1 MWRLAASSSAASGS
15 PPCAFRP
22 SSSPASDSAPRSL
35 SPQCARR
42 KSLRCPAPGTKDSA
56 PGWCAVV
63 IVSPGKAGGFSC
75 EPLKAAC
82 RDVAATRPLGP
93 PYGWLLHP
101 DGSEL
106 ACTLAMPTPG
116 QFRPGPSQ
124 LDRTASSIPPTAR
137 GAGSRPAFRA
147 GRKTGRNRHSRW
159 ASSTLRS
166 TGMGVSLVMLEPP
179 TWGSSPLYSRN
190 CQTLGAAPAK
200 PGGLPRLR

>member
-1 MWRLAASSSAASGS
+1 MHSGTNL
-15 PPCAFRP
+15 PK
-22 SSSPASDSAPRSL
+22 APNL
-35 SPQCARR
+35 
-42 KSLRCPAPGTKDSA
+42 
-56 PGWCAVV
+56 V

-137 GAGSRPAFRA
+137 GRVQDRRSARVEKLDATAIHDGHRLHCGRP
-147 GRKTGRNRHSRW
+147 S
-159 ASSTLRS
+159 
-166 TGMGVSLVMLEPP
+166 
-179 TWGSSPLYSRN
+179 WGSLS
-190 CQTLGAAPAK
+190 
-200 PGGLPRLR
+200 